1 MKQLSFKITY
11 GCIGVIVASLIGN
24 ILLFYGFG
32 TASERMNKRVRDA
45 AFNAL
50 IRQEVGFFDLRP
62 VGVIT
67 SQIQD
72 DAALIHSF
80 RYVFFYRKTV

>member
-1 MKQLSFKITY
+1 
-11 GCIGVIVASLIGN
+11 
-24 ILLFYGFG
+24 
-32 TASERMNKRVRDA
+32 MNKRVRDA

-80 RYVFFYRKTV
+80 RYVFFHRKTV

>member
-1 MKQLSFKITY
+1 
-11 GCIGVIVASLIGN
+11 
-24 ILLFYGFG
+24 
-32 TASERMNKRVRDA
+32 MNKRVRDA

-80 RYVFFYRKTV
+80 RYVFPPQNGLVSCQFLSWT